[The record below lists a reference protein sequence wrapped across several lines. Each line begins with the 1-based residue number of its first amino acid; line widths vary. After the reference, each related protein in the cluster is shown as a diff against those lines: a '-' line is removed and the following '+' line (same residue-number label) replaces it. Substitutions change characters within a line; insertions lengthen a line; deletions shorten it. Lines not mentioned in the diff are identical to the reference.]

1 MITVHSIALAISER
15 NGSYSQRYRIA
26 EEVMAHILDPEED
39 ALIMSGVVKELDA
52 HFVYRL
58 ERVGGA
64 SAAFASQIGAHDAI
78 AQRFKDAR
86 P

>member
-1 MITVHSIALAISER
+1 MAISER
-15 NGSYSQRYRIA
+15 HGSYSERHRIA
-26 EEVMAHILDPEED
+26 EEVMAHIIAEED
-39 ALIMSGVVKELDA
+39 ALIMSDVVQTMDA

-64 SAAFASQIGAHDAI
+64 SAAFASQIGAHEAI
-78 AQRFKDAR
+78 AQRFKDTR